1 MKQPR
6 DLAQRYLAMADRDI
20 NTMRLLAPITESD
33 DEAIGFHAQQAVEKC
48 LKAILALHQIS
59 FRKTHDLGELIDLLG
74 DSGKSVPPNADELD
88 FLNPFAVTF
97 RYDLM
102 DLEAFDRHSAQT
114 LIEHVRSWDREQISS
129 EKRD

>member
-6 DLAQRYLAMADRDI
+6 DLAQRFLMLADRDAH
-20 NTMRLLAPITESD
+20 TMLLLVDIEESE

-48 LKAILALHQIS
+48 LKAVLSFHQIP

-74 DSGKSVPPNADELD
+74 DAGKPVPPDADELD

-97 RYDLM
+97 RYDLL
-102 DLEAFDRHSAQT
+102 DIEAFDRKYAKKIVESIRRWA
-114 LIEHVRSWDREQISS
+114 EHQIADL
-129 EKRD
+129 R